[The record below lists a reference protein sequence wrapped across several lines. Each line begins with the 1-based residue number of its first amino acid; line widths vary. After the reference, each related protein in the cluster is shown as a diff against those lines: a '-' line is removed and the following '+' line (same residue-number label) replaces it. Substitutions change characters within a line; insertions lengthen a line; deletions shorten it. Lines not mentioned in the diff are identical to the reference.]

1 VRLIPTYRPRASALH
16 ATRASIAASLCG
28 AFVLASLLFSNPVL
42 LIGVIG
48 GLVIVAAGAGVIAE
62 LRRGALL
69 AVPVAIVIVVVNA
82 LVYREGAHVIFRGG
96 VILGRRIDV
105 TLEAAAAG
113 GVAALRL
120 LAIACAFG
128 VYSAAVDPDQMLRL
142 FRRVSYRSALT
153 GSLATRLAHVLHR
166 DAERMSEAA
175 RCRPHPPAR
184 GRVLLAVL
192 GRSLDRAVDVAAA
205 LEVRGYARAHQPA
218 GLHRPWSRHDAR
230 VAVAALLVAGIAIAG
245 RVLGINGFHAY
256 PTISLSI
263 GPGELAVIAAMLA
276 AAALPFAGAAG
287 RLGVAHG

>member
-1 VRLIPTYRPRASALH
+1 MRLIPTYRFRASALH
-16 ATRASIAASLCG
+16 SARAGIGACFCG
-28 AFVLASLLFSNPVL
+28 AFVFAALFYPSPLVL
-42 LIGVIG
+42 LGVLA
-48 GLVIVAAGAGVIAE
+48 GLVLAARGAGVLAE

-69 AVPVAIVIVVVNA
+69 AVPGAIVIALINA
-82 LVYREGAHVIFRGG
+82 LVYREGTHVIFRGG

-105 TLEAAAAG
+105 TLEALAAG

-120 LAIACAFG
+120 LVIAAAFG

-153 GSLATRLAHVLHR
+153 GSLATRLAQVLHR

-175 RCRPHPPAR
+175 RCRPDAPGR

-205 LEVRGYARAHQPA
+205 LEVRGYAHARLRA
-218 GLHRPWSRHDAR
+218 GRRVPWSRHDA
-230 VAVAALLVAGIAIAG
+230 AVAAAAAAVLLAAIAG
-245 RVLGINGFHAY
+245 KVFGIGEFHAY
-256 PTISLSI
+256 PTVSMAM
-263 GPGELAVIAAMLA
+263 GPAELAVIAAFIA
-276 AAALPFAGAAG
+276 GGALPFAGARA